1 MLKVPMKKLL
11 KPLKPL
17 LYAYLRSDAGKRMV
31 INILKALTK
40 QTNNTVDDQVVS
52 YVEARIFPG
61 TTTKLK

>member
-1 MLKVPMKKLL
+1 MKKLL
-11 KPLKPL
+11 KPLNPL

-61 TTTKLK
+61 TTTKLQ